1 MPVRPKCSTQD
12 KHSANRWNTPPESQ
26 SAPKRGCCLRR
37 SSAPGRARHGGH
49 AAPSP
54 RGCGRPLNGTLPG
67 SAEGQK
73 NFLTGVSRFQTADV
87 SSSQC
92 SAGRT
97 AAALGPRSTG
107 RAGQGGPAARGHLRC
122 PAWYVV
128 MAASP
133 SYELRAPTRRPRQ
146 QSILQLLLPAAEA
159 DALPRAGTRNSP
171 GSTPNE

>member
-107 RAGQGGPAARGHLRC
+107 RAGRPRRPRAPSLPCLVRGDGS
-122 PAWYVV
+122 VT
-128 MAASP
+128 
-133 SYELRAPTRRPRQ
+133 ELRAPCAHPASETTKYFTAAPAGGWGRRAAPRRH
-146 QSILQLLLPAAEA
+146 SELSREHP
-159 DALPRAGTRNSP
+159 
-171 GSTPNE
+171 